1 MKRLLILPLMMGA
14 VFFPSTEVLAQSS
27 SAVNS
32 AKIIVLERQVQ
43 TLRTRLGINPAA
55 PNNSQGITAQPAN
68 QRLVAD
74 LLAKVGA
81 LEAQIR
87 RMNGRLEEFEYAQ
100 RQMQEALEAM
110 QKDMSLQREEFAR
123 AGSTGVAG
131 QNARPS
137 GTGAVAATSATGPAN
152 NDGGE
157 TLAEPETPSV
167 RLPTGDAA
175 EQYKY
180 AFAFVRKNDLT
191 SGRLALEQFVAAN
204 TGDVRI
210 GDAKF
215 WLGRIHLREGR
226 NGQAAQHF
234 LALIEDHP
242 NHAKRTDALVDLA
255 DVLIKLDGTDD
266 ACNALAEFR
275 RVGDKASARVKT
287 RADRLSQSARCN

>member
-1 MKRLLILPLMMGA
+1 MKRFLILPLVMG
-14 VFFPSTEVLAQSS
+14 VTFFSPVEALAQSS
-27 SAVNS
+27 SSVNS
-32 AKIIVLERQVQ
+32 AKITVLERQVQ
-43 TLRTRLGINPAA
+43 TLRTRLGLNPTA
-55 PNNSQGITAQPAN
+55 PANSPAGVAQPRN
-68 QRLVAD
+68 PQLVAN
-74 LLAKVGA
+74 LLAKVGT

-87 RMNGRLEEFEYAQ
+87 RMNGRLEEMEYAQ

-110 QKDMSLQREEFAR
+110 QKDMSLQRTEFER
-123 AGSTGVAG
+123 TGLSAGAG
-131 QNARPS
+131 QNAQPP
-137 GTGAVAATSATGPAN
+137 GTSPFPASAEAGPASS
-152 NDGGE
+152 DGGE
-157 TLAEPETPSV
+157 ALAEPAATSV
-167 RLPTGDAA
+167 RLPVGDAA

-180 AFAFVRKNDLT
+180 AFAFVRKNDLA

-234 LALIEDHP
+234 LSLIENHP

-275 RVGDKASARVKT
+275 RVGNKASARVKT